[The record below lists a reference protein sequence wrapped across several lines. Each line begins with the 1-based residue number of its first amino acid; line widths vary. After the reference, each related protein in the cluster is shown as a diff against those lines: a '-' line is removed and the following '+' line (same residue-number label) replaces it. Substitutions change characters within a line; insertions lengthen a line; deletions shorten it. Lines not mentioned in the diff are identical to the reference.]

1 LLFQKFYDANG
12 KKTIRHPEFARKF
25 LAGEERCYS
34 CRKPHGGNWRCWLGD
49 SQERGQG
56 RCLTCQKRSVKC
68 EWEKDDGG
76 VRERKKRRA
85 EGEEEEDEE
94 REKPRKRQRT
104 EERRKAQK
112 SRSEVEDSE
121 AVQTEVPSGR
131 ERGSSR
137 ASNDTIAAIDG
148 IRDVLG
154 SLVAEQRRT
163 NRWLSRINQHLLS
176 RNQMLSEQAVRDE
189 E

>member
-1 LLFQKFYDANG
+1 
-12 KKTIRHPEFARKF
+12 
-25 LAGEERCYS
+25 
-34 CRKPHGGNWRCWLGD
+34 
-49 SQERGQG
+49 
-56 RCLTCQKRSVKC
+56 VKC

-76 VRERKKRRA
+76 VRERRKRRA

-94 REKPRKRQRT
+94 KERPKKKQRM
-104 EERRKAQK
+104 EERRRVQK

-176 RNQMLSEQAVRDE
+176 RNQMLSEQAARDE
-189 E
+189 EKSEFSSETEGFRKFNEELSQVPPGEDSSGEEGEDEGGEGDS